1 MKMNVKII
9 IVILLSLRWTWRIN
23 GKGADERRKRQSLY
37 SPPLVYPNGGIFKL
51 LAGVAVPIALPGRT
65 LVFGQNFQFQYAAPP
80 NASFFTDFFSRTL
93 HRRRRRENGIS
104 LDRQIVYEFFE
115 SEFERRGLSGRD
127 CLKRSI
133 CEATEIPLK
142 EEGLVGELLEVL
154 LAPIHKAFPDNDYSE
169 AMKAGKQGV
178 DCLQLYSSCPHG
190 YGILD
195 HISRVNNFDH
205 GL

>member
-1 MKMNVKII
+1 MNVKVV
-9 IVILLSLRWTWRIN
+9 IVILLSIECAWRI
-23 GKGADERRKRQSLY
+23 GSKGVDARSKRQTLY
-37 SPPLVYPNGGIFKL
+37 SPPIVYPNGGIFKL
-51 LAGVAVPIALPGRT
+51 LVGISVPIALPGRT

-80 NASFFTDFFSRTL
+80 NASFFTDFFSKSS
-93 HRRRRRENGIS
+93 HRRRRRRETEIS
-104 LDRQIVYEFFE
+104 LDRKIAYEFFE

-154 LAPIHKAFPDNDYSE
+154 LTPIHGSFPNNDYFE
-169 AMKAGKQGV
+169 AMKAGEQGV

-195 HISRVNNFDH
+195 YISRINYFDQT
-205 GL
+205 L

>member
-1 MKMNVKII
+1 MNVK
-9 IVILLSLRWTWRIN
+9 VFLAILLSVGCACRIK
-23 GKGADERRKRQSLY
+23 GKEVDVRSKRQSLY

-51 LAGVAVPIALPGRT
+51 LTGIAVPISLPGRT

-80 NASFFTDFFSRTL
+80 NASFFTDWFSRTS
-93 HRRRRRENGIS
+93 HRRRRRETGIS

-154 LAPIHKAFPDNDYSE
+154 LTPIHGSLPDNDYFE
-169 AMKAGKQGV
+169 AMKAGKQGA
-178 DCLQLYSSCPHG
+178 DCLQLYSSCPQG
-190 YGILD
+190 YGMLD
-195 HISRVNNFDH
+195 YVSRINNFDH
-205 GL
+205 SL